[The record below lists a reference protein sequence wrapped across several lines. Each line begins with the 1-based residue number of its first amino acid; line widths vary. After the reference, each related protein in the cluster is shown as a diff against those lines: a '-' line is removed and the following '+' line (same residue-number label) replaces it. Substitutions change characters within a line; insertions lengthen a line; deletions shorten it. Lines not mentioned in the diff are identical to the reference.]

1 MAAGTPIDAHG
12 ADHTAAWGG
21 LSAPFAPSVFRSD
34 RVNSPR
40 RRRRRTWK
48 NPVTLSGGGAAG
60 SAHRRIFQ
68 RQSGGNLLH
77 ILLAH
82 GWGREY
88 PPHFLSG
95 NRAGLVRSPTADY
108 PRKEQPRSPTAQG
121 ISSPPLP
128 ARSRPSKRIRAFCL
142 SPAGKTLLKN
152 SLLRISKHYLI
163 SVYNPLN

>member
-12 ADHTAAWGG
+12 ADHTAVWGG

-34 RVNSPR
+34 RADSPR
-40 RRRRRTWK
+40 RGRRRTWK

-95 NRAGLVRSPTADY
+95 NRAGAC
-108 PRKEQPRSPTAQG
+108 
-121 ISSPPLP
+121 PLP
-128 ARSRPSKRIRAFCL
+128 DCGLPPQRAAALANSARNKL
-142 SPAGKTLLKN
+142 SPASCPLPSEQADSGFLPLPGGQNFVKKFFIKN
-152 SLLRISKHYLI
+152 K
-163 SVYNPLN
+163 

>member
-40 RRRRRTWK
+40 RRRRTEYPRH
-48 NPVTLSGGGAAG
+48 PQRRRGGGECA
-60 SAHRRIFQ
+60 
-68 RQSGGNLLH
+68 
-77 ILLAH
+77 
-82 GWGREY
+82 
-88 PPHFLSG
+88 PPHFSAAICSIFCSPTAGAG
-95 NRAGLVRSPTADY
+95 NTRLIFSAAIGRGLVRSPTADY

>member
-40 RRRRRTWK
+40 RRRRTEYPLSPSAEAGRRGVRT
-48 NPVTLSGGGAAG
+48 AAFF
-60 SAHRRIFQ
+60 S
-68 RQSGGNLLH
+68 GNLGAICSIFCSPTAGAGNTRL
-77 ILLAH
+77 IFSAAI
-82 GWGREY
+82 GR
-88 PPHFLSG
+88 
-95 NRAGLVRSPTADY
+95 GLVRSPTADY
-108 PRKEQPRSPTAQG
+108 PRKEQPRSPTAHG

>member
-1 MAAGTPIDAHG
+1 VAAGTPIDAHG
-12 ADHTAAWGG
+12 SDTHRSVGWTLRFLCAERVPLRPSELPTQAAPHRVPPSPSAEAGRRGVRTAA
-21 LSAPFAPSVFRSD
+21 FF
-34 RVNSPR
+34 
-40 RRRRRTWK
+40 
-48 NPVTLSGGGAAG
+48 
-60 SAHRRIFQ
+60 
-68 RQSGGNLLH
+68 
-77 ILLAH
+77 
-82 GWGREY
+82 
-88 PPHFLSG
+88 SG
-95 NRAGLVRSPTADY
+95 NPGAICSIFCSPTAGAGNTRLIFSAAIGRGLVRSPTADY